1 MQQYRVSSNSMS
13 AFYSLHVNSESD
25 IFKSNEVAE
34 STKLL
39 YTPLFL
45 YELRITR
52 HCQRIQ
58 KYEVTVIC

>member
-1 MQQYRVSSNSMS
+1 MS